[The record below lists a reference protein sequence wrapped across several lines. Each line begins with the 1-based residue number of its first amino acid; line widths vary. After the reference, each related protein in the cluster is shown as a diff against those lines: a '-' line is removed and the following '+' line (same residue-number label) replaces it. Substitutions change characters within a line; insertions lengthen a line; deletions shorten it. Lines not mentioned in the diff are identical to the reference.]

1 MLPVLTCERGSGD
14 SGAFADGQRA
24 LNTPPPPP
32 MQYGNRAANAGLRA
46 RLDSGPLQPDK
57 WVTET
62 GLCRDNAAAR
72 VQLPVEPGP
81 ASRAAGEAA
90 SGAAVRGRPHA
101 GMRALLV
108 AVGGGGNGRTPRSQ
122 RELVAQFQAFRQ
134 SPKASD
140 YSNSANDSPS
150 SEAFVSKQDSA
161 EVVRRHKRSY
171 VYNRFYD
178 IIDPLEGKRE
188 ICELNPD
195 CDELADHIGFQ
206 EAYRRYHGAV

>member
-14 SGAFADGQRA
+14 SGAFADGQPA
-24 LNTPPPPP
+24 LKPPSPPV
-32 MQYGNRAANAGLRA
+32 QYGNGAANVGLRA
-46 RLDSGPLQPDK
+46 HLDSGPLQPDK
-57 WVTET
+57 WLTET

-90 SGAAVRGRPHA
+90 SASGAEVRCRRHA
-101 GMRALLV
+101 GMRALLI
-108 AVGGGGNGRTPRSQ
+108 AVKGGGNGRTPRSQ
-122 RELVAQFQAFRQ
+122 RELVAQFQAFLQ
-134 SPKASD
+134 SHKASD
-140 YSNSANDSPS
+140 HSNSANDSPS

-161 EVVRRHKRSY
+161 EVVRRHKRNY
-171 VYNRFYD
+171 VYKRFY

-195 CDELADHIGFQ
+195 CDELADHIGFHK
-206 EAYRRYHGAV
+206 AYRRYYGAV